1 MALHNRT
8 FWLRRARWLAW
19 FTIVYNVIEAGCA
32 ITFGFSDESLAL
44 LGFGIDSL
52 IESASAGLVLWRL
65 SGGDSQDES
74 THRSTNRE
82 RHAGFGVGSLL
93 ILLAVATIAG
103 SAWNLSHRHH
113 PDSTIP
119 GLIIAGVSLSFM
131 FWLWRSKRDT
141 AAALGSAV
149 LRSDAACAL
158 GCIRLSATL
167 FIGSLLF
174 LISPLFWWIDSGA
187 AIVIAVLIFRDGY
200 DGLRAAWRG
209 EAGCGCGEE
218 SISGDG
224 LSKR

>member
-1 MALHNRT
+1 MHDRSH
-8 FWLRRARWLAW
+8 WLRRARWLAG

-44 LGFGIDSL
+44 LGFGVDSL

-65 SGGDSQDES
+65 AGGESQDVS
-74 THRSTNRE
+74 SRRSANRE
-82 RHAGFGVGSLL
+82 RWAGFGVGALL
-93 ILLAVATIAG
+93 VLLAVATIVG

-119 GLIIAGVSLSFM
+119 GLVISGVSLSFM
-131 FWLWRSKRDT
+131 FWLWRAKRDA
-141 AAALGSAV
+141 AAALDSAV

-174 LISPLFWWIDSGA
+174 LVSPLLWWIDSGA
-187 AIVIAVLIFRDGY
+187 ALIIAVLILRDGY
-200 DGLRAAWRG
+200 EGLRTAWRG
-209 EAGCGCGEE
+209 DVGCGCAE
-218 SISGDG
+218 SSTPVDHG
-224 LSKR
+224 